1 MKKIFIASA
10 ILMGATSTAASA
22 NGDVTFFGSVTATTC
37 SLVPEVDGAVNKM
50 IQLGQAKP
58 SNDGKL
64 VHFSLK
70 KDPSDTSCD
79 TTLGANNIKAQIT
92 WRAPEMGPTGLGIV
106 SGAAKDS
113 RVEIKT
119 VNAEGANQV
128 TITSTTDNAEF
139 TGADVLAEG
148 AKYTAQLKGG
158 TTPGDFRSAAAYS
171 VVYK

>member
-10 ILMGATSTAASA
+10 ILMGVTSTAASA

-92 WRAPEMGPTGLGIV
+92 WSAPEMGPTGLGIV

-158 TTPGDFRSAAAYS
+158 TTPGDFRSAAAYA

>member
-10 ILMGATSTAASA
+10 ILMGVTSTAASA

-79 TTLGANNIKAQIT
+79 TTLGATNIKAQIT
-92 WRAPEMGPTGLGIV
+92 WSAPEMGPTGLGIV

>member
-10 ILMGATSTAASA
+10 ILMGVTSTAASA

-70 KDPSDTSCD
+70 KDPNDTSCD

-92 WRAPEMGPTGLGIV
+92 WSAPEMG
-106 SGAAKDS
+106 
-113 RVEIKT
+113 
-119 VNAEGANQV
+119 
-128 TITSTTDNAEF
+128 
-139 TGADVLAEG
+139 
-148 AKYTAQLKGG
+148 YTNSK
-158 TTPGDFRSAAAYS
+158 P
-171 VVYK
+171 